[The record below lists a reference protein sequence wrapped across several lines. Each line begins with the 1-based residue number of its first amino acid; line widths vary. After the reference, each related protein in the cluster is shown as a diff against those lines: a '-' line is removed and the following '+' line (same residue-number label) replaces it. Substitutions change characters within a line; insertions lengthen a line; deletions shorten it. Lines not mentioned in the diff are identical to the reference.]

1 MGPKQVA
8 QLLIFNKQMPRSL
21 VSCINELIALI
32 PEIKNQQSK
41 EIERLLGK
49 LKASL
54 DYSDIDEVFEQGLE
68 GFIDTFLERIN
79 HIADEFSSAYL
90 IPLTVA

>member
-1 MGPKQVA
+1 
-8 QLLIFNKQMPRSL
+8 MPRSL
-21 VSCINELIALI
+21 ISCVNELIALI

-54 DYSDIDEVFEQGLE
+54 DYTDIDEVFELDLE
-68 GFIDTFLERIN
+68 GFIEAFLERIN
-79 HIADEFSSAYL
+79 HIADEFSSTYL

>member
-1 MGPKQVA
+1 
-8 QLLIFNKQMPRSL
+8 MPRSL
-21 VSCINELIALI
+21 VCCINELIPLI
-32 PEIKNQQSK
+32 SEVKNQQSK

-68 GFIDTFLERIN
+68 EFIEGFLKRIN
-79 HIADEFSSAYL
+79 HVADEFSSAYL
-90 IPLTVA
+90 IPLAVA